1 MTSLRFA
8 GNLADIDSDGELTIE
23 HLKQGGTKMPRPK
36 GHKESCQCAVCK
48 AQRRGKAPKQKKLII
63 GGRKH
68 PAPHKAQKPRPLSFP
83 HLQPTGAVEHHKAYS
98 YVNKQGKTVHVAA
111 HTEHK

>member
-1 MTSLRFA
+1 MTFYP

-36 GHKESCQCAVCK
+36 GHKKNCQCAVCR

-63 GGRKH
+63 GGRKAR
-68 PAPHKAQKPRPLSFP
+68 APHKAQKARPLKFGYAGT
-83 HLQPTGAVEHHKAYS
+83 TGLVEHHKAYS
-98 YVNKQGKTVHVAA
+98 YTNKQGKTIHVPA